1 MRKTCSVERVNGASY
16 RPRLADPRLAE
27 LMSAVPSVMVTGPR
41 AAGKTTSARRLAASV
56 LRLDDAATAA
66 VVAADPDAALR
77 RSTEPVLVDEWQEV
91 PQVLGAVKRAV
102 DDDPRPGRFLLTGS
116 VEADLTST
124 DWPGTG
130 RVVRV
135 VLHGLTRRE
144 IDGGADRPGLL
155 EAVLSGDLSAVR
167 APESAPDLDEYV
179 RLAAASGFPEPALR
193 LPRDVAET
201 WLDSYVEHVV
211 TRDVAAAGQTRDPVR
226 LRRYLETLALSTA
239 GLPADVTLSEAAGI
253 DKRTVDAYDR
263 LLSALYLL
271 DLTPAWASNRLSR
284 LAKRPKRYL
293 TDPALAMA
301 AARVDETAVL
311 SDPDLLGRL
320 LDTFVAAQLRPEVEL
335 LRPRV
340 RLHHLRTDG
349 GRQEVDLVLDLG
361 AGRVVAVEVK
371 AGTAPSRRDAR
382 HLLWLR
388 DELGGAFVRG
398 LVLHTGPQPF
408 ELDERVWAVPIAS
421 LWS

>member
-1 MRKTCSVERVNGASY
+1 
-16 RPRLADPRLAE
+16 
-27 LMSAVPSVMVTGPR
+27 MSAVPSVMVTGPR

-56 LRLDDAATAA
+56 LRLDDVATAT

-124 DWPGTG
+124 TWPGTG
-130 RVVRV
+130 RVIRV

-144 IDGGADRPGLL
+144 IDGRTDRPGLL
-155 EAVLSGDLSAVR
+155 QAVISGDLSAVGT
-167 APESAPDLDEYV
+167 PSSAPDLDGYV
-179 RLAAASGFPEPALR
+179 RLAAVSGFPEPALR
-193 LPRDVAET
+193 LPLDVRPS

-211 TRDVAAAGQTRDPVR
+211 TRDVVAAGQTRDPVR

-239 GLPADVTLSEAAGI
+239 GLPADSTLSETAGI

-263 LLSALYLL
+263 LVSALYLL

-301 AARVDETAVL
+301 AARIDQTAVL

-320 LDTFVAAQLRPEVEL
+320 LDTFVAAQLRPEIEL

-349 GRQEVDLVLDLG
+349 GRQEIDLVLDLG

-382 HLLWLR
+382 HLIWLR
-388 DELGGAFVRG
+388 DELGDGFVRG

-408 ELDERVWAVPIAS
+408 ELDERIWAVPIAS

>member
-1 MRKTCSVERVNGASY
+1 MA
-16 RPRLADPRLAE
+16 AA
-27 LMSAVPSVMVTGPR
+27 PSVMVTGPR
-41 AAGKTTSARRLAASV
+41 AAGKTTTVRRLAASV
-56 LRLDDAATAA
+56 LRLDDAATAT

-77 RSTEPVLVDEWQEV
+77 RSIEPVLIDEWQEV

-102 DDDPRPGRFLLTGS
+102 DDNPRPGRFLLTGS
-116 VEADLTST
+116 VEADLTSAT
-124 DWPGTG
+124 WPGTG
-130 RVVRV
+130 RVIRV

-144 IDGGADRPGLL
+144 IDGRTDGSGLL

-167 APESAPDLDEYV
+167 MPASAPDLDGYV

-193 LPRDVAET
+193 LPGDVRES

-239 GLPADVTLSEAAGI
+239 GLPTDTTLFETAGI
-253 DKRTVDAYDR
+253 DKRTADAYDR

-271 DLTPAWASNRLSR
+271 DLVPAWASNRLSR

-301 AARVDETAVL
+301 AARINETAVL
-311 SDPDLLGRL
+311 SDPDLLGRV

-335 LRPRV
+335 LRPRA
-340 RLHHLRTDG
+340 RLHHLRTEG

-361 AGRVVAVEVK
+361 AGRLVAVEVK
-371 AGTAPSRRDAR
+371 AGTVPTRRDAK

-388 DELGGAFVRG
+388 DELGAGFVRG
-398 LVLHTGPQPF
+398 VVFHTGPQPF
-408 ELDERVWAVPIAS
+408 ELDERVWAVPIAA